1 MFNFLKSNS
10 TSSRRQSTITPSN
23 ISEEEFNKIKKQ
35 LDEYKKLFLDQSD
48 KNKELK
54 EKLFILS
61 TKEKI
66 NSSDQVDAEVWD
78 LYVSEGVYGAI
89 RGDYSK
95 ITEIYI
101 PSWSVA
107 LNYVYRDLN
116 IVSYDNIASRYSN
129 ENKMHTQPPCKLIK
143 KITLSNELTSLFK
156 KIVESNNT
164 LKINKVHAVDEFKKL
179 ISNFE
184 EPSEEDINYDEC
196 EKIVEK
202 IQKQEK
208 EQAHVESHSQS

>member
-1 MFNFLKSNS
+1 MFNFLRRNS
-10 TSSRRQSTITPSN
+10 TTSQRQSSVAPSN
-23 ISEEEFNKIKKQ
+23 ISEKEYNKIKTQ
-35 LDEYKKLFLDQSD
+35 LDEYIKKYHDVLD

-54 EKLFILS
+54 EKLFIFS

-66 NSSDQVDAEVWD
+66 NSSDQVDAEVWE
-78 LYVSEGVYGAI
+78 LYVSEGFYGAI

-101 PSWSVA
+101 PSWKVA
-107 LNYVYRDLN
+107 INYVYRDLN
-116 IVSYDNIASRYSN
+116 IVSYDDIATRYSN
-129 ENKMHTQPPCKLIK
+129 ENKMHTQPPCKLLK
-143 KITLSNELTSLFK
+143 KITLSNELTNLFK

-184 EPSEEDINYDEC
+184 EPSEEANEEDEFD
-196 EKIVEK
+196 KLVEK
-202 IQKQEK
+202 IKKQEK
-208 EQAHVESHSQS
+208 EEGKI